1 MNQVSD
7 NGQNQTAERVQTA
20 EGCSWIARY
29 WQPTE
34 NKQVECLLCPH
45 HCRINPGRT
54 GLCLARK
61 NENGRL
67 LAESYGRVT
76 SLSLDPIE
84 KKPLRFFYPGS
95 HILSVGLYGCNF
107 RCGFCQNWSI
117 AQRKAPYQ
125 MILPDKMADLA
136 EQEKSRG
143 NIGLAYTYNE
153 PLVGFEYVLDCARL
167 IHQKKMKN
175 VLVTNGSINHD
186 PLEELLPLIDA
197 MNIDLK
203 AWQPGFYQ
211 TVCRGELKP
220 VLETIRRSAA
230 SCHIEITTLLIP
242 GMNDQA
248 GDIDALAA
256 WLADIDPDIPLHLT
270 RHHPDYQMP
279 EPPPIDLRRMTLL
292 AEVAGKHLKKVLLG
306 NVPESYIS
314 SGMI

>member
-1 MNQVSD
+1 MKPSAGNI
-7 NGQNQTAERVQTA
+7 QNHDDDRVRTA
-20 EGCSWIARY
+20 EGGLPIARY
-29 WQPTE
+29 WQPGE
-34 NKQVECLLCPH
+34 NLQVECLLCPH

-67 LAESYGRVT
+67 MAEAYGRVT
-76 SLSLDPIE
+76 SLALDPIE

-95 HILSVGLYGCNF
+95 SILSVGLYGCNF

-125 MILPDKMADLA
+125 MILPDELAGLA

-167 IHQKKMKN
+167 IRRQSMKN
-175 VLVTNGSINHD
+175 VLVTNGFINQE

-203 AWQPGFYQ
+203 AWQPDFYR
-211 TVCRGELKP
+211 TICRGELQP

-230 SCHIEITTLLIP
+230 SCHVEITTLLIP
-242 GMNDQA
+242 GLNDQA
-248 GDIDALAA
+248 GDIEALAA
-256 WLADIDPDIPLHLT
+256 WLADIDPNMPLHLT

-279 EPPPIDLRRMTLL
+279 EPQPIDLRRMSLL
-292 AEVAGKHLKKVLLG
+292 AEIAGKHLKKVLLG
-306 NVPESYIS
+306 NVPESYRS